1 MKEREDQ
8 VMKVSKKVISNL
20 TKCYSIAPLTYQ
32 GKRHILVAAEKQDPC
47 YLFDLEGNQEETVW
61 EGPGGVMSMVQVPGS
76 DGVFLATH
84 KFYSP
89 NDHCIAGTRRNLGNP
104 YAGRSSARTSV

>member
-47 YLFDLEGNQEETVW
+47 YLFDLEAIRKRPYGKAREE
-61 EGPGGVMSMVQVPGS
+61 S
-76 DGVFLATH
+76 
-84 KFYSP
+84 
-89 NDHCIAGTRRNLGNP
+89 
-104 YAGRSSARTSV
+104 

>member
-47 YLFDLEGNQEETVW
+47 YLFDL
-61 EGPGGVMSMVQVPGS
+61 
-76 DGVFLATH
+76 
-84 KFYSP
+84 
-89 NDHCIAGTRRNLGNP
+89 
-104 YAGRSSARTSV
+104 

>member
-47 YLFDLEGNQEETVW
+47 LIWRAIRKRQYGKVREE
-61 EGPGGVMSMVQVPGS
+61 S
-76 DGVFLATH
+76 
-84 KFYSP
+84 
-89 NDHCIAGTRRNLGNP
+89 
-104 YAGRSSARTSV
+104 